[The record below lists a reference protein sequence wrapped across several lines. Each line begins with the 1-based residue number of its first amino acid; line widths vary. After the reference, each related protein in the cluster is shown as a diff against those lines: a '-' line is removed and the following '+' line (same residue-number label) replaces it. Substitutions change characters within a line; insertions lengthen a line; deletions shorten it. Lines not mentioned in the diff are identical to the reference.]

1 MARQRVDHLTDQQE
15 RIVQCIREWITE
27 HGEAPTVVEI
37 GRAVGLRGRA
47 SVHEQL
53 VKIEEKGAIV
63 REPGRARHPARRGAS
78 SGNAR

>member
-1 MARQRVDHLTDQQE
+1 MVRYGVPYLTERQE
-15 RIVQCIREWITE
+15 RIVQCIRKWISE

-37 GRAVGLRGRA
+37 GQAVGLRSRA

-63 REPGRARHPARRGAS
+63 REPGRARGIRLAG
-78 SGNAR
+78 